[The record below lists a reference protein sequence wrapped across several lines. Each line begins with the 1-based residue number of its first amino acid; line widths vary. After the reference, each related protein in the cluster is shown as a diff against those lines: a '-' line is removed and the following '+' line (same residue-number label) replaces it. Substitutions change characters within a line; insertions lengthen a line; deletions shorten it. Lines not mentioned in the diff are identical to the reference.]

1 MPRFCEDLCGYCA
14 ASPDA
19 RHVADLAVD
28 DSAKLRDVQS
38 LSLVAEAL
46 SALETCR
53 AERCSGHAHEDAA
66 RLRLEDQLEGME
78 IDETFVAEQSDKE
91 VRHAAE

>member
-19 RHVADLAVD
+19 RHVADLAID
-28 DSAKLRDVQS
+28 DSRKLRDVTS
-38 LSLVAEAL
+38 LSLVSEAL

-53 AERCSGHAHEDAA
+53 VERCVGHAHEDDA
-66 RLRLEDQLEGME
+66 RRRLEDQLEGMTL
-78 IDETFVAEQSDKE
+78 DEAFYAEQDAKE
-91 VRHAAE
+91 GRHAAE